1 MDRTTLDVYDRHAAD
16 YAREWH
22 EQPAPDDMYALLE
35 RYFEPGPTA
44 DVGCGAGRDVAWLA
58 SRGFEA
64 CGYDGSAS
72 LVAEARRSHPA
83 LRFEQALLPELAG
96 VPSGAF
102 RNVLCET
109 VIMHLPSGDV
119 DAALA
124 RLVALLAPGGTLY
137 LSWRVTTGDAQRD
150 GRGRLY
156 EVVDTARVH
165 AALGDACEVLFEHE
179 QVSESSGKCVHRLVV
194 RKDARAAG

>member
-35 RYFEPGPTA
+35 RYFEPGPTV

-58 SRGFEA
+58 SRGFDA

-83 LRFEQALLPELAG
+83 LRFEQALLPGLAG

-109 VIMHLPSGDV
+109 VIMHLPSSDV

-156 EVVDTARVH
+156 EVVDTPRVH

-179 QVSESSGKCVHRLVV
+179 KVSESSGKCVHRLVV
-194 RKDARAAG
+194 RKDAHAAG